1 MRFLSVAESDRD
13 CSPSIQQRVGSRLLQ
28 TVILGFA
35 DLLFG
40 SLLKSCHKVL
50 SPAEA
55 SSVEVVVGKMMA
67 EKLPENP
74 DQSNTKT
81 ITTISSRLA
90 RAIDFVLNVSLL
102 VVVLIHISYR
112 SGLMF
117 SNPLSERL
125 QGEHTFLWFVGIF
138 ILWLAWKGFSGRLHS
153 G

>member
-1 MRFLSVAESDRD
+1 M
-13 CSPSIQQRVGSRLLQ
+13 
-28 TVILGFA
+28 
-35 DLLFG
+35 
-40 SLLKSCHKVL
+40 
-50 SPAEA
+50 
-55 SSVEVVVGKMMA
+55 EVVVGKMMA

-90 RAIDFVLNVSLL
+90 RAIDFVLNMSLL

-112 SGLMF
+112 SGLIF

-138 ILWLAWKGFSGRLHS
+138 ILWLAWKGFSGRLHLS
-153 G
+153 